1 MSAQEFK
8 PGDRVRTHNGVGTV
22 RGPNAPATVEYDDG
36 GWDSLSNPRII
47 ASICRLDEPTEPEDK
62 DDLYVEPE
70 PLKEGDWVQVWA
82 KFVREDN
89 LGALVVATPTG
100 AGGEGCRNTYASP
113 DAIVR
118 PDAGQV
124 PPWVKPARCTSLWQA
139 GGRYARCDL
148 NDGHKGDPHGTRAEG
163 WMWTTADEVGRIIEA
178 GVS

>member
-70 PLKEGDWVQVWA
+70 PLKAGDWGLVWA
-82 KFVREDN
+82 RVTAVQETTACMEFIGNAAINPSNRTV
-89 LGALVVATPTG
+89 AL
-100 AGGEGCRNTYASP
+100 N
-113 DAIVR
+113 AIVR
-118 PDAGQV
+118 PAAGQV
-124 PPWVKPARCTSLWQA
+124 PPWVKPSRCTSLREYD
-139 GGRYARCDL
+139 GGVLKRCI
-148 NDGHKGDPHGTRAEG
+148 NDASYVGHHFDGRVS
-163 WMWTTADEVGRIIEA
+163 WTDDEAYGRVE
-178 GVS
+178 VRS